1 MEGSPE
7 KSGKYYAAIIS
18 DVNMPVMNGMNFIK
32 SNELYPTIKKRFY
45 SLQELLIIKIS
56 YLNQNNLSYLL
67 KISPVKI

>member
-1 MEGSPE
+1 
-7 KSGKYYAAIIS
+7 
-18 DVNMPVMNGMNFIK
+18 MPVMNGMNFIK